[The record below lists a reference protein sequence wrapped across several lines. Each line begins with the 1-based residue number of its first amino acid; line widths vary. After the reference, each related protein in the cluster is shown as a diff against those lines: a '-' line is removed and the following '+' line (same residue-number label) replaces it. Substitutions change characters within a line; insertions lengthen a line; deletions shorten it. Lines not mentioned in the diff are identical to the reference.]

1 MTVPS
6 LPEPRALKTEEDLLE
21 ALGAYVEWWCARN
34 DWIEAVLK
42 IDSDATGAPNW
53 RPVAERNLKHFFYTI
68 VNECNDGAFYR
79 YLSSC
84 ISCNPTIGNE
94 VLRRVA
100 F

>member
-6 LPEPRALKTEEDLLE
+6 LPESRAIKTDEDLLE
-21 ALGAYVEWWCARN
+21 ALGVYVEWWCDRN
-34 DWIEAVLK
+34 DWIEKTLK
-42 IDSDATGAPNW
+42 LESDDSGKPNW
-53 RPVAERNLKHFFYTI
+53 RPVAEKNLKHFFYTV

-79 YLSSC
+79 YLSAC
-84 ISCNPTIGNE
+84 IGCSPATGNE